1 MIYNHVTEMIG
12 NTPLLL
18 IPEEVHCIPWLTL
31 YAKLEYQNPFW
42 SLKDRFARASL
53 QWHVTELKNNS
64 GKIVESSS
72 GNTIKAIAWIA
83 NTFGISCKTITNR
96 INVQEQKDMLMLLG
110 VDIEQLPSTWECIDL
125 SEQDNAVARIEKIC
139 KQHPNYKHTDQYRN
153 HVNTKIHY
161 TTTWPEINRDLPQV
175 DYFFGTLWTSWSSQG
190 TATFLKEKNKNLHT
204 IGIISTNDDFIPW
217 IRNSTEMD
225 EVWLFD
231 RSIYNAIL
239 EVNALEALAS
249 CLALVKRVGM
259 FCWPTTGAVYQWII
273 DYFKVNPIQNW
284 KYKTAV
290 FIACD
295 RIEPYMSY
303 IKQRL
308 PHIFHKEHKHCI
320 LKVTQEDQEKYTKKL
335 SCPQLK
341 TLIEN
346 KDPDLLLIDTRH
358 NQSYKLWHITWSL
371 NLELNLLTELSEKW
385 TLCDK
390 NKTII
395 LICPFGKQTTKLCAY
410 LNMSWFNTYSL
421 EWWLQE
427 WKKEWYHF
435 II

>member
-1 MIYNHVTEMIG
+1 MIG

-18 IPEEVHCIPWLTL
+18 IPEEVHSIQGLTL

-42 SLKDRFARASL
+42 SLKDRFARASM
-53 QWHVTELKNNS
+53 QWHVSELKNNS

-83 NTFGISCKTITNR
+83 NTFGIPCKTITNR
-96 INVQEQKDMLMLLG
+96 INVQEQKDILVLLW
-110 VDIEQLPSTWECIDL
+110 VDIEQLPSSWECIDL
-125 SEQDNAVARIEKIC
+125 NEQDNAVERIEKLC
-139 KQHPNYKHTDQYRN
+139 KQNATFLHTDQYRN
-153 HVNTKIHY
+153 KANTQIHY
-161 TTTWPEINRDLPQV
+161 TTTWPEIYHDLPLV
-175 DYFFGTLWTSWSSQG
+175 DYFFGTLGTTWSSNG
-190 TATFLKEKNKNLHT
+190 TSTFLKEKNNSLRA
-204 IGIISTNDDFIPW
+204 IGIISTSDDFIPW
-217 IRNSTEMD
+217 IRNSTEMN

-231 RSIYNAIL
+231 RTIYHDIL
-239 EVNALEALAS
+239 EVNALDALQS
-249 CLALVKRVGM
+249 CLTLVKHVGM
-259 FCWPTTGAVYQWII
+259 LCGPTTGAVYSWILT
-273 DYFKVNPIQNW
+273 YFKKNPLPVW
-284 KYKTAV
+284 MHKTAV

-295 RIEPYMSY
+295 RVEPYISY

-335 SCPQLK
+335 SCTQLK
-341 TLIEN
+341 TLIEQ

-371 NLELNLLTELSEKW
+371 NLELNLITELTDKW

-390 NKTII
+390 NKIII

-427 WKKEWYHF
+427 WRQQWYDF
-435 II
+435 IV